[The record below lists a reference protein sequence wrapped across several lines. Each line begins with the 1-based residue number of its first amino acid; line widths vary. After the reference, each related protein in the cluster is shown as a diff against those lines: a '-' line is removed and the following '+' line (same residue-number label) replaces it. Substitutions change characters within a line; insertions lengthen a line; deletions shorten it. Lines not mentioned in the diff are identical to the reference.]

1 MKAMAGNKKPA
12 KKYRQREVVKPLNI
26 RNVWETEGDVH
37 AALLAMEGGALDGV
51 HIAHLA
57 AHAQIMMNI
66 HKEGPVH
73 IQSKSMIRMIKIIAS
88 RPDMHVTRNEELPIR
103 AAVKVTL
110 PALISASNLSIYRA
124 STKAMHVAEKNGGY
138 L

>member
-1 MKAMAGNKKPA
+1 MAGNKKPT
-12 KKYRQREVVKPLNI
+12 KKYRPREVVKPLNI
-26 RNVWETEGDVH
+26 RNVWDTEGDIH
-37 AALLAMEGGALDGV
+37 AALLAMEDGSFGSS
-51 HIAHLA
+51 HIANLA
-57 AHAQIMMNI
+57 AHAQIMMHI
-66 HKEGPVH
+66 HEDGPIH

-110 PALISASNLSIYRA
+110 PALIAASNLAIYRA
-124 STKAMHVAEKNGGY
+124 STTAMHVAEKNGGY